1 MEDDART
8 DRDAGDRQVRRPYE
22 KPRLTEHGTIGELT
36 QSGGNRQR
44 DAIFTRALS

>member
-1 MEDDART
+1 MEDDARLEREAS
-8 DRDAGDRQVRRPYE
+8 DRRERRPYE
-22 KPRLTEHGTIGELT
+22 KPQLIQHGTIGELT